1 MEKDL
6 KASFFTFGCRL
17 NQAET
22 ALISNTFREADY
34 QITEIDQSADVCV
47 INSCT
52 VTKQAD
58 ARCRQLIRQVLRR
71 NPDTFIAVVGCY
83 SQTAADSLKNIPGI
97 DLIVGSQDKMDVLQ
111 FIDEPSKRAEPVVI
125 LNKMSRQPF
134 TIKPTGTALPTTRAN
149 LKIQDGCN
157 FMCSF
162 CVVPF
167 ARGRARSRAF
177 WDIQREALRLTEAG
191 YKEIVVTGVNI
202 GTYNFEDKYF
212 IDVVKM
218 LLQIPALERLRISSI
233 EPATL
238 TSEIFDLMRQN
249 PKLCPHLHLPLQS
262 GSDNVLLAMKR
273 HYNRSEF
280 LSFIEEGAAK
290 VPGMMLATDMI
301 VGFPT
306 ETEADFNQS
315 CELMQNAPLVYAHIF
330 NYSDRKGT
338 ATAHIQGRVD
348 PKTKKERS
356 RILHQISEQKKT
368 TFYRKF
374 IGKQV
379 RVLTEECDNKSRW
392 LGYSDH
398 YLKVRIENSG
408 SLERNQ
414 LVTVEIQDVIEGYA
428 VGRMFEAETGNQGK
442 LHIETSSEMTL

>member
-1 MEKDL
+1 MEKGL
-6 KASFFTFGCRL
+6 KASFYTFGCRL

-22 ALISNTFREADY
+22 ALISTTFREADY
-34 QITEIDQSADVCV
+34 HICEIEQSTDVCI

-52 VTKQAD
+52 VTEQAD
-58 ARCRQLIRQVLRR
+58 ARCRQLVRQVSRR
-71 NPDTFIAVVGCY
+71 NPVTFIAVVGCY
-83 SQTAADSLKNIPGI
+83 SQTAADSLKTIPGI
-97 DLIVGSQDKMDVLQ
+97 DLIVGSQDKMNVLQ
-111 FIDEPSKRAEPVVI
+111 LIDEPAKRAEPVVI

-134 TIKPTGTALPTTRAN
+134 TIEATGTELPTTRAN

-177 WDIQREALRLTEAG
+177 WDIQREAQRLTDAG
-191 YKEIVVTGVNI
+191 YKEIVITGVNI

-238 TSEIFDLMRQN
+238 TSEIFDLMREN

-262 GSDNVLLAMKR
+262 ASDDVLLAMKR
-273 HYNRSEF
+273 HYNCSEF
-280 LSFIEEGAAK
+280 LNFIEEGAAK
-290 VPGMMLATDMI
+290 VPGAMLATDII

-306 ETEADFNQS
+306 ETDKDFAATCQFMEDS
-315 CELMQNAPLVYAHIF
+315 PLVYAHIF

-338 ATAHIQGRVD
+338 ATAHIAGRVA
-348 PKTKKERS
+348 PKVKKARS
-356 RILHQISEQKKT
+356 RILHQISAQKKEA
-368 TFYRKF
+368 FYRKF
-374 IGKQV
+374 IGGHL
-379 RVLTEECDNKSRW
+379 RVLTEECDENRRW
-392 LGYSDH
+392 LGYSDN
-398 YLKVRIENSG
+398 YLKVRIEDG
-408 SLERNQ
+408 RRLERNQ
-414 LVTVEIQDVIEGYA
+414 LVTVEILDVVDGVAIGSVIEPEAGND
-428 VGRMFEAETGNQGK
+428 FE
-442 LHIETSSEMTL
+442 LRIENSPEMTI